1 MKTGK
6 ETAEVF
12 NNFFCNIIKNLNIFQ
27 CSDFDPII
35 VNVKDP
41 TLKAI
46 IKYEKHLSI
55 LAIKTNNRNVIGMV
69 LLVLG
74 RSVLRKLKQK
84 LGY

>member
-41 TLKAI
+41 ILKAI
-46 IKYEKHLSI
+46 LKYEKYLSI
-55 LAIKTNNRNVIGMV
+55 PAIKTNNRNVIGMV

-74 RSVLRKLKQK
+74 RSVLRKLK
-84 LGY
+84 

>member
-46 IKYEKHLSI
+46 LKYEKHLSI
-55 LAIKTNNRNVIGMV
+55 MAIKTRCNRNGAFSF
-69 LLVLG
+69 
-74 RSVLRKLKQK
+74 R
-84 LGY
+84 